1 MRALLPLAKCI
12 KICLYLSHAARE
24 CAARFDRFHSMNSTL
39 STHDLVAILKAA
51 GETTRLRILAL
62 LSGGEFN
69 VKDLT
74 RILGQSQ
81 PRVSRHLKLLA
92 AAGLVERYQEGS
104 WVFFRVRDDRA
115 GRLIRAVIDD
125 ALDPDDDM
133 LARDRQRA
141 QAIRAERDAAAQTY
155 FRDNAAEWDR
165 IRALHV
171 PEAVVTEAMR
181 EIMGAEPIDLLVDLG
196 TGTGHVLEAFAPQA
210 KGAVGIDMNRQ
221 MLAYAR
227 ARMDRLGLSHVQ
239 LRQGDLFN
247 VPLSEASTDAVV
259 LHQVLHFLDDPA
271 PAIDEAARLLR
282 PGGRLLIVDFAPH
295 DLEDLRETFAHRRL
309 GFSSEQMAK
318 WLEDAGLAL
327 ADERQLAADQ
337 ATSGE
342 CLTVCLWRGVKS
354 AAPAQAET
362 SAPVTSQTSEEIAL
376 ELRD

>member
-1 MRALLPLAKCI
+1 
-12 KICLYLSHAARE
+12 
-24 CAARFDRFHSMNSTL
+24 MNSTL

-92 AAGLVERYQEGS
+92 ASGLVERYQEGS
-104 WVFFRVRDDRA
+104 WVFFRVRDGQA
-115 GRLIRAVIDD
+115 GQIVSAIIAD
-125 ALDPDDDM
+125 ALDPADET
-133 LARDRQRA
+133 LIRDCERA
-141 QAIRAERDAAAQTY
+141 NAIRAERDAAAQAY

-165 IRALHV
+165 IRALHA
-171 PEAVVTEAMR
+171 PETMVTAAMR
-181 EIMGAEPIDLLVDLG
+181 EVMGAEPIDLLVDLG
-196 TGTGHVLEAFAPQA
+196 TGTGHVLEVFAPQA
-210 KGAVGIDMNRQ
+210 KSAVGIDMNRQ

-227 ARMDRLGLSHVQ
+227 ARTDRLGLSHVQ

-247 VPLSEASTDAVV
+247 VPLSEASADAVV

-271 PAIDEAARLLR
+271 TAIGEAARLLR

-295 DLEDLRETFAHRRL
+295 DLEELRETFAHRRL
-309 GFSSEQMAK
+309 GFSSGQMAK
-318 WLEDAGLAL
+318 WLAAAGLTL
-327 ADERQLAADQ
+327 VDDRQLAADQ
-337 ATSGE
+337 RTGAR
-342 CLTVCLWRGVKS
+342 LTVCLWGGVKS
-354 AAPAQAET
+354 AAPAQTEP
-362 SAPVTSQTSEEIAL
+362 SAPVTVQTSQEMAL

>member
-1 MRALLPLAKCI
+1 
-12 KICLYLSHAARE
+12 
-24 CAARFDRFHSMNSTL
+24 MNSTL

-115 GRLIRAVIDD
+115 GRMIRAVIAD
-125 ALDPDDDM
+125 ALDPDDDT

-141 QAIRAERDAAAQTY
+141 QAIRAERDAAAQSY

-181 EIMGAEPIDLLVDLG
+181 EIMGAAPIDLLVDLG

-210 KGAVGIDMNRQ
+210 QSAVGIDMNRQ
-221 MLAYAR
+221 MLACAR

-239 LRQGDLFN
+239 LRQGDLFS
-247 VPLSEASTDAVV
+247 VPLAEASADAVV

-271 PAIDEAARLLR
+271 PAIGEAARLLR

-295 DLEDLRETFAHRRL
+295 DLEDLRERFAHRRL
-309 GFSSEQMAK
+309 GFSSAQMAK

-337 ATSGE
+337 AASGE
-342 CLTVCLWRGVKS
+342 CLTVCLWGGVKS
-354 AAPAQAET
+354 AARAQAET
-362 SAPVTSQTSEEIAL
+362 SAPMTSQTSEEIAL

>member
-1 MRALLPLAKCI
+1 
-12 KICLYLSHAARE
+12 
-24 CAARFDRFHSMNSTL
+24 MNSTL
-39 STHDLVAILKAA
+39 STDDLVAILKAA

-104 WVFFRVRDDRA
+104 WVFFRVRDGRA
-115 GRLIRAVIDD
+115 GHMFRAIIAD
-125 ALDPDDDM
+125 ALDVDDET

-141 QAIRAERDAAAQTY
+141 EAIRAERDAAAQAY

-181 EIMGAEPIDLLVDLG
+181 EIMGPDPIDMLVDLG
-196 TGTGHVLEAFAPQA
+196 TGTGHVLEVFAPRA
-210 KGAVGIDMNRQ
+210 KSAIGIDMNRQ

-247 VPLSEASTDAVV
+247 VPLAEASADAVV
-259 LHQVLHFLDDPA
+259 LHQVLHFLDDPS

-309 GFSSEQMAK
+309 GFSGEQMAK
-318 WLEDAGLAL
+318 WLEDAGLTL
-327 ADERQLAADQ
+327 ADDRQLTADQ

-342 CLTVCLWRGVKS
+342 CLTVCLWGGVKS
-354 AAPAQAET
+354 AAPAQTEP
-362 SAPVTSQTSEEIAL
+362 SAPVTSQTSEELAL
-376 ELRD
+376 ELRE

>member
-1 MRALLPLAKCI
+1 MFISFWGRVHRAAGFERL
-12 KICLYLSHAARE
+12 
-24 CAARFDRFHSMNSTL
+24 HSMNSTL
-39 STHDLVAILKAA
+39 STDDLVAILKAA

-62 LSGGEFN
+62 LAAGEFN

-115 GRLIRAVIDD
+115 GQMIRAIIADGIDPHD
-125 ALDPDDDM
+125 AL
-133 LARDRQRA
+133 LARDRERA
-141 QAIRAERDAAAQTY
+141 DAIRAERDAAAQAY

-171 PEAVVTEAMR
+171 PEAVVTNAMR
-181 EIMGAEPIDLLVDLG
+181 EVMGAAPLELLVDLG
-196 TGTGHVLEAFAPQA
+196 TGTGHVLEVFAPQA
-210 KGAVGIDMNRQ
+210 NSAVGIDMNRQ

-227 ARMDRLGLSHVQ
+227 ARMDRLGLPHVQ

-247 VPLSEASTDAVV
+247 VPLAEASADAVV

-271 PAIDEAARLLR
+271 LAIREAARLLR

-295 DLEDLRETFAHRRL
+295 DLEELRETFAHRRL
-309 GFSSEQMAK
+309 GFSREQMGK
-318 WLEDAGLAL
+318 WLADAGLTL
-327 ADERQLAADQ
+327 ADDRQLAADQ
-337 ATSGE
+337 ANSGE
-342 CLTVCLWRGVKS
+342 SLTVCLWGGIKS
-354 AAPAQAET
+354 GAPVQTEPA
-362 SAPVTSQTSEEIAL
+362 APVTSQTSKEMAF
-376 ELRD
+376 ELRE

>member
-1 MRALLPLAKCI
+1 
-12 KICLYLSHAARE
+12 
-24 CAARFDRFHSMNSTL
+24 MNSTL
-39 STHDLVAILKAA
+39 STDDLVAILKAA

-104 WVFFRVRDDRA
+104 WVFFRVRDGRA
-115 GRLIRAVIDD
+115 GQMFRAIIAD
-125 ALDPDDDM
+125 ALDSDDET

-141 QAIRAERDAAAQTY
+141 EAIRAERDAAAQAY

-171 PEAVVTEAMR
+171 PEAVVTQAMR
-181 EIMGAEPIDLLVDLG
+181 ELMGPDPIDMLVDLG
-196 TGTGHVLEAFAPQA
+196 TGTGHVLEVFAPRA
-210 KGAVGIDMNRQ
+210 KSATGIDMNRR

-227 ARMDRLGLSHVQ
+227 ARMDQLGLSHVQ

-247 VPLSEASTDAVV
+247 VPLADATADAVV

-295 DLEDLRETFAHRRL
+295 DLEDLRENFAHRRL
-309 GFSSEQMAK
+309 GFSGEQMAK
-318 WLEDAGLAL
+318 WLEDAGLTL
-327 ADERQLAADQ
+327 ADDRQLAADQ
-337 ATSGE
+337 AISGE
-342 CLTVCLWRGVKS
+342 CLTVCLWGGVKS
-354 AAPAQAET
+354 FAPAQTEA
-362 SAPVTSQTSEEIAL
+362 SAPVTSQTSEELAL
-376 ELRD
+376 ELRE

>member
-1 MRALLPLAKCI
+1 
-12 KICLYLSHAARE
+12 
-24 CAARFDRFHSMNSTL
+24 MNSTL

-104 WVFFRVRDDRA
+104 WVFFRVRDDHA
-115 GRLIRAVIDD
+115 GQVIRGIIAD
-125 ALDPDDDM
+125 ALDVDDEL

-141 QAIRAERDAAAQTY
+141 EAIRAERDAAAQAY

-171 PEAVVTEAMR
+171 PEAVVTGAMR
-181 EIMGAEPIDLLVDLG
+181 EIMGPERLDLLVDLG
-196 TGTGHVLEAFAPQA
+196 TGTGHVLEVFAPQA
-210 KGAVGIDMNRQ
+210 KSAVGIDMNRQ

-227 ARMDRLGLSHVQ
+227 TRMDRLGLSHVQ

-247 VPLSEASTDAVV
+247 VPLPEASADAVV

-282 PGGRLLIVDFAPH
+282 PGGRLLIVDFASH
-295 DLEDLRETFAHRRL
+295 DLEELRETFAHRRL

-318 WLEDAGLAL
+318 WLEDAGLVL
-327 ADERQLAADQ
+327 ADDRQLAADQ
-337 ATSGE
+337 AASGE
-342 CLTVCLWRGVKS
+342 CLTVCLWGGVKF

-362 SAPVTSQTSEEIAL
+362 AAPVTSQTSEEMTV
-376 ELRD
+376 ELRE

>member
-1 MRALLPLAKCI
+1 
-12 KICLYLSHAARE
+12 
-24 CAARFDRFHSMNSTL
+24 MNSTL

-115 GRLIRAVIDD
+115 GRMIRAVIAD
-125 ALDPDDDM
+125 ALDPDDDT

-141 QAIRAERDAAAQTY
+141 EAIRAERDAAAQSY

-181 EIMGAEPIDLLVDLG
+181 EIMGAAPIDLLVDLG

-210 KGAVGIDMNRQ
+210 KSAVGIDMNRQ

-247 VPLSEASTDAVV
+247 VPLAEASADAVV

-271 PAIDEAARLLR
+271 PAIHEAARLLR
-282 PGGRLLIVDFAPH
+282 GGGRLLIVDFAPH

-337 ATSGE
+337 AISGE
-342 CLTVCLWRGVKS
+342 CLTVCLWGGVKS

>member
-1 MRALLPLAKCI
+1 
-12 KICLYLSHAARE
+12 
-24 CAARFDRFHSMNSTL
+24 MNSAL
-39 STHDLVAILKAA
+39 STLDLVAILKAA

-115 GRLIRAVIDD
+115 GRMIRAVIAD
-125 ALDPDDDM
+125 ALDPDDDT

-141 QAIRAERDAAAQTY
+141 EAIRAERNAAAQAY

-171 PEAVVTEAMR
+171 PEAVVTGAMR
-181 EIMGAEPIDLLVDLG
+181 EIMGAAPIDLLVDLG
-196 TGTGHVLEAFAPQA
+196 TGTGHVLEAFAPRA
-210 KGAVGIDMNRQ
+210 KSAIGIDMNRQ

-247 VPLSEASTDAVV
+247 VPLTEASADAVV

-271 PAIDEAARLLR
+271 LAIREAARLLL
-282 PGGRLLIVDFAPH
+282 PGGRLLVVDFAPH
-295 DLEDLRETFAHRRL
+295 DLEELRETFAHRRL
-309 GFSSEQMAK
+309 GFSGEQMAK
-318 WLEDAGLAL
+318 WLEEAGLAL

-337 ATSGE
+337 AASGE
-342 CLTVCLWRGVKS
+342 CLTVCLWGGVKS
-354 AAPAQAET
+354 GAPAQAESPAPAT
-362 SAPVTSQTSEEIAL
+362 SRTSEETAL